1 VSQQHNNNDAV
12 LDRQISE
19 QDARI
24 RSNPR
29 DAVAYRERGF
39 FYARKHEL
47 DQALKDLNQ
56 AVVLNPLDS
65 RAFSLR
71 GLRAVEN
78 QDSTR
83 SLFVIQAT
91 DGTIRFN

>member
-1 VSQQHNNNDAV
+1 VSVSQQHINNDAV

-39 FYARKHEL
+39 FYARKRR
-47 DQALKDLNQ
+47 DY
-56 AVVLNPLDS
+56 
-65 RAFSLR
+65 
-71 GLRAVEN
+71 VEEAILV
-78 QDSTR
+78 SSVSVCSGVATEAR
-83 SLFVIQAT
+83 VKFVAGRIV
-91 DGTIRFN
+91 